1 MRKRCNEKVENVDFE
16 KLKKCL
22 KDHGIKYTDLSTVC
36 GYYPNYIKDVA
47 LPRNF
52 LNTHVRDVLTYAYK
66 IDPSEYIDTQPKE
79 VINTEDT
86 QQKEV
91 ANAEDDEMYTFTFS
105 INWKL
110 LKRLTMLSIKEHITI
125 EGLVSK
131 FIIKG
136 IGEKIVEESENE

>member
-1 MRKRCNEKVENVDFE
+1 MFKKSWNHAKRIVYSVRILSRLYQKNTLRKHYLVK
-16 KLKKCL
+16 
-22 KDHGIKYTDLSTVC
+22 
-36 GYYPNYIKDVA
+36 
-47 LPRNF
+47 
-52 LNTHVRDVLTYAYK
+52 HVSDVLTYAYK

-86 QQKEV
+86 QQKKV

-105 INWKL
+105 LNWKL